1 MESASAVP
9 SGWCA
14 IRSDF
19 AHFCKVHAAQGLR
32 ARLRMLCAS
41 RAFWGLA
48 LYRFGRWVYALP
60 RGPLTLPLRL
70 AYVALFEIGRLIT
83 KTSLN
88 VRSRIEDQV
97 WIAPRGE
104 IFISLG
110 SRVGRGSMLHG
121 CNTLGIGGRPGARGH
136 PQLGER
142 VFLAPGASAI
152 GPLEIPDGCVIA
164 ANTLVGRSLPRAG
177 GWAGV
182 PPKPV
187 GANQIQ
193 VPAPQRFDP
202 PREEDARMEPEYF
215 WPAWRADLDRHLIYH
230 PDASALTRLRFAL
243 TLDGS
248 WAMAVYRFGRRLR
261 TVPPHPCMAPL
272 LWALY
277 RVAEV
282 VLGVLTSIS
291 IDVDAR
297 IEPGFYVGHFVSLR
311 IGPGVRIGRN
321 CSVGQMC
328 TIEGTGPDPATNAPV
343 LGERVYLGSGA
354 KVIGPMR
361 IADGAAICANSVVG
375 SDVPENG
382 VVLGIP
388 GMVIS
393 RRGSGDFIYLGEGTG
408 VRDELPPTPEVQ
420 VTLSTG

>member
-1 MESASAVP
+1 MVSDAAIP
-9 SGWCA
+9 NGWRG
-14 IRSDF
+14 IRCDF
-19 AHFCKVHAAQGLR
+19 AHFCKVHGANGLR
-32 ARLRMLCAS
+32 ARLRLLCAS
-41 RAFWGLA
+41 RALWGLA
-48 LYRFGRWVYALP
+48 IYRFGRWVYALQ
-60 RGPLTLPLRL
+60 RSPLTLPLRL
-70 AYVALFEIGRLIT
+70 LYVVLFGIARLVT
-83 KTSLN
+83 KTSLS
-88 VRSRIEDQV
+88 VRSRIESEV

-104 IFISLG
+104 VFISLG

-121 CNTLGIGGRPGARGH
+121 GNTLGIGGRPGARGH

-142 VFLAPGASAI
+142 VIMAPGASAV
-152 GPLEIPDGCVIA
+152 GPLEVPDGCVIA
-164 ANTLVGRSLPRAG
+164 ANTLLGRSLSRTG

-187 GANQIQ
+187 AAGEIQ

-202 PREEDARMEPEYF
+202 PREEDEEMEPEYF
-215 WPAWRADLDRHLIYH
+215 WPAYRADLDRHLVYH
-230 PDASALTRLRFAL
+230 PGAGALTRLRYAL

-248 WAMAVYRFGRRLR
+248 WAMAVYRFGRRLK
-261 TVPPHPCMAPL
+261 TVPLPPSLAFV

-277 RVAEV
+277 RFAEV

-311 IGPGVRIGRN
+311 IGPGVRIGKN

-328 TIEGTGPDPATNAPV
+328 TLEGTGPLPAMNAPT

-354 KVIGPMR
+354 KVIGPLL
-361 IADGAAICANSVVG
+361 IADGAAICANSVVVQ
-375 SDVPENG
+375 DVPENG

-388 GMVIS
+388 GTVIS
-393 RRGSGDFIYLGEGTG
+393 RRGSGDFIYLGAGTG
-408 VRDELPPTPEVQ
+408 VRDVLPPTREVRGE
-420 VTLSTG
+420 LSAG

>member
-1 MESASAVP
+1 VVNDAAIP
-9 SGWCA
+9 NGWRG

-19 AHFCKVHAAQGLR
+19 AHLCKVHAAQDFR
-32 ARLRMLCAS
+32 ARLRLLCAS

-48 LYRFGRWVYALP
+48 IYRFGRWVYGLP
-60 RGPLTLPLRL
+60 RGVLTVPLRIL
-70 AYVALFEIGRLIT
+70 YVILFEIGRLTT
-83 KTSLN
+83 KTSLS
-88 VRSRIEDQV
+88 VRSQIEGDV

-104 IFISLG
+104 VFISLG

-121 CNTLGIGGRPGARGH
+121 GNTLGVGGRPGARGH

-142 VFLAPGASAI
+142 VVMAPGASAV
-152 GPLEIPDGCVIA
+152 GPLEVPDGCVIA
-164 ANTLVGRSLPRAG
+164 PNTLVGRSLPRTG
-177 GWAGV
+177 CWAGV

-187 GANQIQ
+187 ATDKIL
-193 VPAPQRFDP
+193 VPAPQRFEP
-202 PREEDARMEPEYF
+202 PREEDAQMKPEYF
-215 WPAWRADLDRHLIYH
+215 WSAWRADLGRHFVYH
-230 PDASALTRLRFAL
+230 PSAGALTRLRYAL

-261 TVPPHPCMAPL
+261 TIPPNGYMAPV

-277 RVAEV
+277 RIAEV
-282 VLGVLTSIS
+282 VLGVFTSIS

-311 IGPGVRIGRN
+311 IGPGVRIGKN

-328 TIEGTGPDPATNAPV
+328 TIEGTGPFPAMNAPT

-354 KVIGPMR
+354 KVIGPLR
-361 IADGAAICANSVVG
+361 IADGAAICANSVVVE
-375 SDVPENG
+375 DVPENG

-393 RRGSGDFIYLGEGTG
+393 RRGSGDFIYLGAGTG
-408 VRDELPPTPEVQ
+408 VRDELLPTRKVGGA
-420 VTLSTG
+420 LSAG